1 MTSKPDA
8 IEILV
13 SHQAAALVRH
23 GTPLDRAQAEAEAE
37 DIVAGVLADLNR
49 IGLQDV
55 YLGVALRRAK
65 VYRLRCQGHTFRV
78 ICERLGVTRQQAAED
93 YRREMLR
100 RRTD

>member
-1 MTSKPDA
+1 MTAKPDA

-13 SHQAAALVRH
+13 QHQRAALVRH
-23 GTPLDRAQAEAEAE
+23 GTPMDRAQAEAE

-65 VYRLRCQGHTFRV
+65 VYRLRCQGHAFRV

-100 RRTD
+100 RRTG

>member
-1 MTSKPDA
+1 MTAKPDA

-23 GTPLDRAQAEAEAE
+23 GTPMDRAQAEAE

-100 RRTD
+100 RRTG